1 MPTPASRATK
11 EVAIMSSPEKL
22 LIAILLVLLG
32 AMSVSAQKVSVG
44 ADPAVDLTKYKTYAW
59 AKVASTNPIAN
70 EIVVSAVDSQLAAKG
85 LRKVDTDPELTVVVF
100 GSTESD
106 IHVSN
111 PSWAPSLNSIAT
123 GVAVGSQSWLVTK
136 GTLVVDI
143 LDTKTK
149 NSLWRGTAK
158 ETLER
163 GPTGDKAKDAKTV
176 EKPIRN
182 AVKKMFKQFP
192 HPSRKGD

>member
-1 MPTPASRATK
+1 MPTL
-11 EVAIMSSPEKL
+11 EKL
-22 LIAILLVLLG
+22 AVVILLMLAGTVS
-32 AMSVSAQKVSVG
+32 ASAQKVSVG
-44 ADPAVDLTKYKTYAW
+44 ADPTIDVAKFKTYSW
-59 AKVASTNPIAN
+59 STERVSINPVVS
-70 EIVVSAVDSQLAAKG
+70 EIVVSSVDAQLAAKG
-85 LRKVDTDPELTVVVF
+85 LRKVDTDPELTIVVF

-111 PSWAPSLNSIAT
+111 PSWSPSLNSIAT

-149 NSLWRGTAK
+149 NSLWRGMATQ
-158 ETLER
+158 TLDR
-163 GPTGDKAKDAKTV
+163 GPTGDRAKDAKTV

-192 HPSRKGD
+192 HPSRK

>member
-1 MPTPASRATK
+1 M
-11 EVAIMSSPEKL
+11 L
-22 LIAILLVLLG
+22 LMLPGTV
-32 AMSVSAQKVSVG
+32 SVSAQKVSVG
-44 ADPAVDLTKYKTYAW
+44 ADPAVDLTRYKTYAW
-59 AKVASTNPIAN
+59 SRVGSTNPLAN
-70 EIVVSAVDSQLAAKG
+70 EIVVTSVDTQLAAKG
-85 LRKVDTDPELTVVVF
+85 LTKVDTDPELTVVVF
-100 GSTESD
+100 GSSESD

-136 GTLVVDI
+136 GTLVVDL

-149 NSLWRGTAK
+149 NSVWRGTATQ
-158 ETLER
+158 TLDR

-176 EKPIRN
+176 EKPIKN

-192 HPSRKGD
+192 HPSRK

>member
-1 MPTPASRATK
+1 
-11 EVAIMSSPEKL
+11 MSSPEKSIFII
-22 LIAILLVLLG
+22 LIMLFG
-32 AMSVSAQKVSVG
+32 AFSVSAQKVSVG

-59 AKVASTNPIAN
+59 SKEVVSTNPIVN
-70 EIVVSAVDSQLAAKG
+70 QMVVSAVDAQLTAKG
-85 LRKVDTDPELTVVVF
+85 LQKVPTDPELTVVVF

-111 PSWAPSLNSIAT
+111 PSWSPSLNSIAT

-143 LDTKTK
+143 SDTKTK
-149 NSLWRGTAK
+149 NNVWRGTATQ
-158 ETLER
+158 TLDH
-163 GPTGDKAKDAKTV
+163 GPTGDRAKDAKNV

-192 HPSRKGD
+192 HPTRK

>member
-1 MPTPASRATK
+1 
-11 EVAIMSSPEKL
+11 MSTPEKL
-22 LIAILLVLLG
+22 TIVILMMLLG
-32 AMSVSAQKVSVG
+32 TLQASAQKVSVG
-44 ADPAVDLTKYKTYAW
+44 ADPSVDVTKFKTYAW
-59 AKVASTNPIAN
+59 SSDVVSTNPLAR
-70 EIVVSAVDSQLAAKG
+70 EIVVSSVDSQLLAKG
-85 LRKVDTDPELTVVVF
+85 LKKVDRDPELTVVVF

-111 PSWAPSLNSIAT
+111 PSWSPSLNSIAT

-149 NSLWRGTAK
+149 NSVWRGTATQ
-158 ETLER
+158 TLER
-163 GPTGDKAKDAKTV
+163 GPTGDKAKDANTV

-192 HPSRKGD
+192 HPSRK

>member
-1 MPTPASRATK
+1 MRTPERLLL
-11 EVAIMSSPEKL
+11 VIL
-22 LIAILLVLLG
+22 LIVPGTL
-32 AMSVSAQKVSVG
+32 SVSAQKVSVG
-44 ADPAVDLTKYKTYAW
+44 ADPTVDVAKYKTYAW
-59 AKVASTNPIAN
+59 SNVASVNPIAN
-70 EIVVSAVDSQLAAKG
+70 QTVVSAVDSQLVAKG

-111 PSWAPSLNSIAT
+111 PSWSPSLNSIAT
-123 GVAVGSQSWLVTK
+123 GVAVGSQSWLVTR
-136 GTLVVDI
+136 GTLVVDL

-149 NSLWRGTAK
+149 NSVWRGQAT

-163 GPTGDKAKDAKTV
+163 GPTGNKVKDAKTV

-192 HPSRKGD
+192 HPSRK

>member
-1 MPTPASRATK
+1 MSTK
-11 EVAIMSSPEKL
+11 ERL
-22 LIAILLVLLG
+22 LFVILLLLLG
-32 AMSVSAQKVSVG
+32 TVSVRAQKVSVG

-59 AKVASTNPIAN
+59 SNVASANPIAN
-70 EIVVSAVDSQLAAKG
+70 QTVVSAVDSQLAAKG
-85 LRKVDTDPELTVVVF
+85 LTKVDTDPELTVVVF
-100 GSTESD
+100 GSSVSD

-136 GTLVVDI
+136 GTLVVDL

-149 NSLWRGTAK
+149 NSLWRGQATD
-158 ETLER
+158 TLDR
-163 GPTGDKAKDAKTV
+163 GPTGDKVKDAKTI

-192 HPSRKGD
+192 HPSRK

>member
-1 MPTPASRATK
+1 MN
-11 EVAIMSSPEKL
+11 SPEKF
-22 LIAILLVLLG
+22 LIALLLMLLG
-32 AMSVSAQKVSVG
+32 TVSVSAQKVSVG
-44 ADPAVDLTKYKTYAW
+44 ADPAVDLTRYKTYAW
-59 AKVASTNPIAN
+59 AKPAGTNPLAHQIAVAS
-70 EIVVSAVDSQLAAKG
+70 VDTQLAAKG
-85 LRKVDTDPELTVVVF
+85 LTKVDADPELTVVVF

-123 GVAVGSQSWLVTK
+123 GVAVGAQGWLVTK

-149 NSLWRGTAK
+149 NSVWRGTATD
-158 ETLER
+158 TLDR
-163 GPTGDKAKDAKTV
+163 GPTGDKVKDAKTV
-176 EKPIRN
+176 EKPIKN

-192 HPSRKGD
+192 RPSRK